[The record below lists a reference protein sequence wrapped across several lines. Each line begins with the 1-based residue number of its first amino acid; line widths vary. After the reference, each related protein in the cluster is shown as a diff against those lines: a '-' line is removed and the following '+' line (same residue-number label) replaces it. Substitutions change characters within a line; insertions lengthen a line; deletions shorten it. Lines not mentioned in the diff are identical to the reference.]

1 MELRE
6 ILKTRLGDWY
16 NELGEEGVISTLST
30 PINFLSE
37 RRKQVHVEP
46 KGDDVLKAYK
56 LTQFKDLKAVIV
68 GLDPYNTKGVATG
81 VAFSSGI
88 DFYTPPSLK
97 YIHKAIEED
106 VYGGFKIDTSN
117 NLDYLAK
124 QGVLM
129 LNTALT
135 TELGQSGIHLDIWR
149 DFVSLTIKT
158 ISDKKLNVPFMLLG
172 AEARKFSKL
181 INSNHLVL
189 EASHPAS
196 AAYTNKIWDCNKVF
210 SKCSNYLEKHGNSR
224 IEW

>member
-16 NELGEEGVISTLST
+16 SELGEEGVISTLST
-30 PINFLSE
+30 PISFLSQ
-37 RRKQVHVEP
+37 RRKEVHVEP
-46 KGDDVLKAYK
+46 KGDDVLRAYK
-56 LTQFKDLKAVIV
+56 LTQFKDLKAVLV
-68 GLDPYNTKGVATG
+68 GPEPYNTKGVATG

-88 DFYTPPSLK
+88 DFYTPPPLK

-106 VYGGFKIDTSN
+106 VYGGFKIDNSN

-129 LNTALT
+129 LNSALT
-135 TELGQSGIHLDIWR
+135 TELGQSGVHSDIWK
-149 DFVSLTIKT
+149 DFISLTIKT
-158 ISDKKLNVPFMLLG
+158 ISDKKIDVPFILLG
-172 AEARKFSKL
+172 SEARSLSKL
-181 INSNHLVL
+181 IGLNHLVL
-189 EASHPAS
+189 EASHPIS
-196 AAYTNKIWDCNKVF
+196 AVYNNKIWDCNKVF